1 MRVFLIGFVVASAT
15 TLLISPSFGVG
26 HHPTKPP
33 ASVPAP
39 PLPAFEFR
47 GHSIGED
54 INTNF
59 PYWREGYRGID
70 KDSCEGGDEHGVY
83 ECDDPTIIK
92 VLDFQMLSGIK
103 EKVVGDVI
111 VIWLRYSFYDGKLYG
126 LNMAFSAMR
135 WGDMRTMLVG
145 KYGEPSS
152 DVMHSVQNALGA
164 TFENF
169 VTTWKFRDGVLK
181 LTERYP
187 DMETSYLEFEEPG
200 VAEKIAASKAEI
212 EKQKGSKAF

>member
-1 MRVFLIGFVVASAT
+1 
-15 TLLISPSFGVG
+15 
-26 HHPTKPP
+26 
-33 ASVPAP
+33 
-39 PLPAFEFR
+39 
-47 GHSIGED
+47 
-54 INTNF
+54 
-59 PYWREGYRGID
+59 
-70 KDSCEGGDEHGVY
+70 
-83 ECDDPTIIK
+83 
-92 VLDFQMLSGIK
+92 MLSGIK

-152 DVMHSVQNALGA
+152 DVVHSVQNALGA

-200 VAEKIAASKAEI
+200 AAEKIAASKAEI